1 MSLDQRKVQEI
12 HWNVSIILLIWLSLV
27 PFQLHLQQEGEEQ
40 LPSSADEIYDS
51 QKRKIVLRSKARDM
65 PMLLQFD
72 LHVANIHPPTAH
84 KSVRSQT
91 KLQRAS
97 KENIY
102 SMDYR
107 SSSVIRRS

>member
-1 MSLDQRKVQEI
+1 MSLNQRKAQEI
-12 HWNVSIILLIWLSLV
+12 HWNVSIILLIWVSLV
-27 PFQLHLQQEGEEQ
+27 PFQLHLQQEAEEQ
-40 LPSSADEIYDS
+40 LPSSADEVYDS
-51 QKRKIVLRSKARDM
+51 QKIKIVLRSKGRNM
-65 PMLLQFD
+65 PMLLQLD

-91 KLQRAS
+91 KLHRAS

-107 SSSVIRRS
+107 SASVIRRS